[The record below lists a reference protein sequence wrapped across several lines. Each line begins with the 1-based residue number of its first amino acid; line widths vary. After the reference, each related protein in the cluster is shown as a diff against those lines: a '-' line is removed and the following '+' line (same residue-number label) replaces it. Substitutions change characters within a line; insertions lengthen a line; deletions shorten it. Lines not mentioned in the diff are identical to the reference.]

1 MTLFHVHACIST
13 ILDCFTRPLGLG
25 HQGTESFSCANCSS
39 RSQAFNAHVY
49 DPENLKPG
57 DVVNVG
63 RHHKIRGPCINFFTR
78 QVTGP
83 TDSSPPE

>member
-1 MTLFHVHACIST
+1 MAS
-13 ILDCFTRPLGLG
+13 D
-25 HQGTESFSCANCSS
+25 TEGGVP
-39 RSQAFNAHVY
+39 QAFNAHVY

-78 QVTGP
+78 QVH
-83 TDSSPPE
+83 